1 MNKYDSLTLKN
12 QLCFPIY
19 LCSKEIIRRYT
30 PLLDDL
36 DLTYTQY
43 ITMMYLW
50 EHNTSNVKDISDAL
64 FLDSGTLTPL
74 LKKLEAKEYITR
86 TRSLKDERNL
96 DVTITKKGLALRD
109 KALLSKIISKDYQ
122 FFIDRMIEIINISNI
137 LKEIY
142 VRGYPKIIN
151 IIIDYKVEIIN
162 KQIDEKNEIDIN
174 SKIKYFLDGLTKK
187 GFKKIAA
194 ELKEILK
201 QLKE

>member
-19 LCSKEIIRRYT
+19 LCSKEIVRKYT

-96 DVTITKKGLALRD
+96 DVTITKKGLTLRD
-109 KALLSKIISKDYQ
+109 KALSVPCEMSKCINLSEDEVKTLYSLMYKIVANLSK
-122 FFIDRMIEIINISNI
+122 E
-137 LKEIY
+137 E
-142 VRGYPKIIN
+142 
-151 IIIDYKVEIIN
+151 E
-162 KQIDEKNEIDIN
+162 
-174 SKIKYFLDGLTKK
+174 
-187 GFKKIAA
+187 
-194 ELKEILK
+194 
-201 QLKE
+201 